1 MKNIVNIRVTE
12 QIQLDQ
18 VRLGT
23 LYAQLGEAGAGD
35 VISRAMEEL
44 AVRLAQCDTLWRAR
58 NLAQLRKHARS
69 LIAISDQIGM
79 HRLAQVAGDV
89 TVCLDGKDEV
99 AVAATLSRML
109 RIGERSLS
117 AIWAMEDLSL

>member
-1 MKNIVNIRVTE
+1 MDDIINIRVTE

-23 LYAQLGEAGAGD
+23 LYAQLGEAGAGN

-44 AVRLAQCDTLWRAR
+44 AVRLAQYGTLWRAR
-58 NLAQLRKHARS
+58 NLVQLRKHARS
-69 LIAISDQIGM
+69 LIAIADQIGM

-89 TVCLDGKDEV
+89 TACLDNEDEV

-109 RIGERSLS
+109 RTGERSLS

>member
-1 MKNIVNIRVTE
+1 MNDIVKIRLTE

-58 NLAQLRKHARS
+58 NLMQLRKHARS
-69 LIAISDQIGM
+69 LIAIADQIGM
-79 HRLAQVAGDV
+79 HRLAQVAGNV
-89 TVCLDGKDEV
+89 TVCLDNDDEV

-117 AIWAMEDLSL
+117 AIWAMEDLSI

>member
-1 MKNIVNIRVTE
+1 MNDIVKIRLAE

-18 VRLGT
+18 VRLGA
-23 LYAQLGEAGAGD
+23 LYAQLGESGADD

-44 AVRLAQCDTLWRAR
+44 AVRLAQCDTLWRAG
-58 NLAQLRKHARS
+58 NLVQLRKHARS
-69 LIAISDQIGM
+69 LIAIADQIGM

-89 TVCLDGKDEV
+89 TICLDNDDEV

-117 AIWAMEDLSL
+117 AIWAMEDLSI

>member
-1 MKNIVNIRVTE
+1 MNEVVNIRVTE

-23 LYAQLGEAGAGD
+23 LYAQLGEAGAGN

-44 AVRLAQCDTLWRAR
+44 AVRLAQCDTLWRAGNR
-58 NLAQLRKHARS
+58 VQLRKHARS
-69 LIAISDQIGM
+69 LIAIADQIGM
-79 HRLAQVAGDV
+79 HRLAHVAGDV
-89 TVCLDGKDEV
+89 TLCLDAEDDV